1 VAGRVGL
8 TGRAGARLDDLSHG
22 NQQRVHLATA
32 LLHDPELVVLDE
44 PFSGLDLFAMDSMSA
59 LLGQVAP

>member
-1 VAGRVGL
+1 LGSPAGQVPAL
-8 TGRAGARLDDLSHG
+8 TICPTATSSGS
-22 NQQRVHLATA
+22 QLATA

>member
-1 VAGRVGL
+1 MTICPTATSSG
-8 TGRAGARLDDLSHG
+8 S
-22 NQQRVHLATA
+22 QLATA